1 MKHLRFSTM
10 MYHNHNLASML
21 LIILVSCL
29 FNVRMATA
37 LGKDEDE
44 GDLRASF
51 TQGGQQQHQG
61 EDELWEA
68 KYMADKRARV
78 SVFRCFSS
86 SLHSCVCS
94 YITHIIYIYISNLP
108 PLPLH

>member
-1 MKHLRFSTM
+1 M

-68 KYMADKRARV
+68 KYMADKRVRV
-78 SVFRCFSS
+78 SPACIHVYVLISHILS
-86 SLHSCVCS
+86 TSKSLTYLLCLC
-94 YITHIIYIYISNLP
+94 IELIS
-108 PLPLH
+108 